1 DLVTKG
7 QVPDIIEGGSHD
19 DPKNSW
25 APLGVA
31 FDLTPLIQK
40 NKIDLTKFDAAY
52 LQNVRR
58 GSVDG
63 QLDSLPYYL
72 YENVLYYNKTIFD
85 KFGVTYPTDGMTW
98 PQVYELTKKV
108 TQKDAN
114 VQYRGLEPDD
124 FARIARQFP
133 LLYLDPKTDK
143 ATLTNDKWVN
153 LMTFLKDV
161 YSIPGNLPTDTSK
174 VGSGTTPFEK
184 DQNVA
189 MWPFG
194 TDHWDQFDS
203 AVSNG
208 LNWDMVSYPTWP
220 DAPGLG
226 PSARGEV
233 LGISPTSSHKDQ
245 AFKVISYI
253 ASEEAQTHLSRMG
266 IAPAIASKAA
276 QSAYG
281 ADVPLLKGKHTQAL
295 FYEKLAVVPQD
306 ISPFDSIGY
315 GSFHNEVINIAT
327 GKKDVNTALRDA
339 ADALD
344 KKVLTAKQQQ

>member
-1 DLVTKG
+1 MKVKMKPHSLLILIFVTASILLVSCGKQGAVPAAQPADDTTPVTLSFGGSWTSDVFNQRVGDLLKTKFPYITIQYVQFATGSKLSDLVTKG
-7 QVPDIIEGGSHD
+7 QVPDIIEGGSQD

-40 NKIDLTKFDAAY
+40 NKLDLTKFDAAY

-124 FARIARQFP
+124 FARIARQYP

-143 ATLTNDKWVN
+143 ANLTNDKWVN

-161 YSIPGNLPTDTSK
+161 Y
-174 VGSGTTPFEK
+174 
-184 DQNVA
+184 
-189 MWPFG
+189 
-194 TDHWDQFDS
+194 
-203 AVSNG
+203 
-208 LNWDMVSYPTWP
+208 
-220 DAPGLG
+220 
-226 PSARGEV
+226 
-233 LGISPTSSHKDQ
+233 
-245 AFKVISYI
+245 
-253 ASEEAQTHLSRMG
+253 
-266 IAPAIASKAA
+266 
-276 QSAYG
+276 
-281 ADVPLLKGKHTQAL
+281 
-295 FYEKLAVVPQD
+295 
-306 ISPFDSIGY
+306 
-315 GSFHNEVINIAT
+315 
-327 GKKDVNTALRDA
+327 
-339 ADALD
+339 
-344 KKVLTAKQQQ
+344 